1 MVPLVEGPGGE
12 LTVLEGCLDVVEFLV
27 HAVLCG

>member
-12 LTVLEGCLDVVEFLV
+12 MTVFEGCFDLVQFLV
-27 HAVLCG
+27 HAVLWG